1 MIIKLLCI
9 NTTDL
14 YDYDGDKILT
24 INEGDIVNAFVDR
37 YGVHF
42 EYEPNCYTAPY
53 RYEDVEKDFISAFDE
68 DSYNKIY
75 KKVHNCKVFIDGVEF
90 GVVEEATLKWNY
102 A

>member
-53 RYEDVEKDFISAFDE
+53 RYEDVEKDFISALDE

-75 KKVHNCKVFIDGVEF
+75 KKVQNCKVFIDGIEVGIAED
-90 GVVEEATLKWNY
+90 ATLKWKG
-102 A
+102 